1 MSVNTDNLDFDEQIK
16 LNEIHRDIAMT
27 AATDL
32 LTASKQRLDVNLDL
46 PTTDLMIACHALLA
60 QREYD
65 GLKTWPMLN
74 DIKSKLEGVAESINN
89 MASNFEKLDENLVY
103 IRGIK
108 EQLEYVVESIDCAG
122 ANHET
127 ESKADKYHANAWLV
141 SEVAA
146 RELALSLGVKSEIG
160 DYIED
165 FRYRIS
171 KKLIENADGGAA

>member
-65 GLKTWPMLN
+65 GLKTWPMFN

-89 MASNFEKLDENLVY
+89 LASNFEKLDENLVY

-108 EQLEYVVESIDCAG
+108 EQLEYVVESIDCAAAKPTEFWMQSG
-122 ANHET
+122 LAANKMAE
-127 ESKADKYHANAWLV
+127 
-141 SEVAA
+141 
-146 RELALSLGVKSEIG
+146 SLGIDTRACETFDDV
-160 DYIED
+160 
-165 FRYRIS
+165 RYLIA
-171 KKLIENADGGAA
+171 KKLAENADGAGL